1 MEKIVLN
8 VEGMSC
14 EHCVKS
20 IKSALGELDGIKSVD
35 VSLEE
40 KTVTVEYDEESV
52 TVEDMKN
59 AIEDQGYD
67 VK

>member
-1 MEKIVLN
+1 MEKIIFN

-20 IKSALGELDGIKSVD
+20 VKGALGELDGVKSVE

-40 KTVTVEYDEESV
+40 KTVTIEYDKDSV